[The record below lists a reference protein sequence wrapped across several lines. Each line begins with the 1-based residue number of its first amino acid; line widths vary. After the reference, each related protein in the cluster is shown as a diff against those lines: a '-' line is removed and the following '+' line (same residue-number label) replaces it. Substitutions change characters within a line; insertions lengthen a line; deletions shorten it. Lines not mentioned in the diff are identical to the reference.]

1 MSQSH
6 HLHRN
11 ILIISKIK
19 NNPYVDFKELS
30 EDVEKELSF
39 RGIYDVGTSRR
50 TIQRDIEAIRTYFG
64 IDIQYCRSNK
74 GYFIADSDIRSDIDR
89 FLDSFD
95 ILTSLNTESGIP
107 EFVLAEQHRPLGTQH
122 LYSLIYA
129 TRNSLQISFLYLK
142 FGDETP
148 SERVL
153 EPYAIKECRGRWY
166 AIGQIAGKND
176 LRTFGLDR
184 IVSLAVT
191 NNHFK
196 KDKNIDITERF
207 KYSYGIY
214 SSNEYPIEDI
224 ILSFDA
230 GDGSYLKSLPLHH
243 SQEIIKDTKD
253 EFIIRLRLKITPD
266 FVMEIISRSWSLKV
280 ISPLSLQEQVCDI
293 HRAALDRNNRE

>member
-1 MSQSH
+1 MSRIA
-6 HLHRN
+6 HLQRSV
-11 ILIISKIK
+11 LIISKIK
-19 NNPYVDFKELS
+19 NNPYTGFQELAQHIKKELA
-30 EDVEKELSF
+30 F
-39 RGIYDVGTSRR
+39 RGIYDSGTSRR
-50 TIQRDIEAIRTYFG
+50 TIQRDIEAIRTDFG
-64 IDIQYCRSNK
+64 IAIEYCRSNK
-74 GYFIADSDIRSDIDR
+74 GYYIADSDIRSDIDR

-95 ILTSLNTESGIP
+95 ILSSLNTESGIP

-129 TRNSLQISFLYLK
+129 IRNNLQISFLYLK

-148 SERVL
+148 SERIL

-166 AIGQIAGKND
+166 AIGRVAGKED
-176 LRTFGLDR
+176 IRTFGLDR
-184 IVSLAVT
+184 IVSLTVT
-191 NNHFK
+191 DNHFS
-196 KDKNIDITERF
+196 KDKIIDIAERF

-214 SSNEYPIEDI
+214 SSEEYPIEDI

-243 SQEIIKDTKD
+243 SQKIMKDTKD

-280 ISPLSLQEQVCDI
+280 IAPLSLQEQVCEI
-293 HRAALDRNNRE
+293 HRSALERNKLN